1 MAVEVDVAGDVVAA
15 VKIAVVVVVGN
26 LVEVDAAVQVPGN
39 LLIVVPFELVAVVAV
54 AFLVV
59 RHPVAVKL
67 AGIFGL
73 EIAELS
79 AQMHAAAADDA
90 RSNGGVVVG
99 REVEVVGQGQLEAV

>member
-1 MAVEVDVAGDVVAA
+1 M
-15 VKIAVVVVVGN
+15 
-26 LVEVDAAVQVPGN
+26 PGN

-67 AGIFGL
+67 ARIFGL